1 MPLVSLPDKI
11 GETSNTDFMKHC
23 DVAMV
28 YDAEEMDI
36 TEWLQTDENDQGF
49 IRLIDQEIVE
59 YSMKYSYI
67 ISM

>member
-1 MPLVSLPDKI
+1 MPLASLPAKI
-11 GETSNTDFMKHC
+11 GEPSNSDFMKHC

-36 TEWLQTDENDQGF
+36 TEWLQTDENDHGF
-49 IRLIDQEIVE
+49 IHLIDQEIVE
-59 YSMKYSYI
+59 YSMIYSYI